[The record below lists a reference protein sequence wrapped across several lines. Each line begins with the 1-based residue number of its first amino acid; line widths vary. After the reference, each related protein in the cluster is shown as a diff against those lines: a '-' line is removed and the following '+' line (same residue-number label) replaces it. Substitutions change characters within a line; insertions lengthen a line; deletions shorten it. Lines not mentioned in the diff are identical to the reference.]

1 MDLVYNHATFL
12 ISSQKLDLV
21 NDTIKGMLVTEEY
34 VPNPDQAFVD
44 ENDLISPINFEVEG
58 TGYEPGHGA
67 SGRLLLINKVWTK
80 DLKTNKARFDADD
93 LVWNPINV
101 GLVDAVIL
109 IREGETDDDESVLI
123 TYIQSG
129 GFPKFADGGEL
140 LVRWS
145 DAGILSVA

>member
-1 MDLVYNHATFL
+1 MDLVYNRAKLL
-12 ISSQKLDLV
+12 ISTQQLDLV

-34 VPNPDQAFVD
+34 VPNPDQPFVD
-44 ENDLISPINFEVEG
+44 NNDLISPINFEVDG

-67 SGRLLLINKVWTK
+67 SGRLPLINKEWTE
-80 DLKTNKARFDADD
+80 DLDTDKARFNADD

-123 TYIQSG
+123 AYIQSG
-129 GFPKFADGGEL
+129 GFPLFADGGEL

-145 DAGILSVA
+145 DNGILSVA